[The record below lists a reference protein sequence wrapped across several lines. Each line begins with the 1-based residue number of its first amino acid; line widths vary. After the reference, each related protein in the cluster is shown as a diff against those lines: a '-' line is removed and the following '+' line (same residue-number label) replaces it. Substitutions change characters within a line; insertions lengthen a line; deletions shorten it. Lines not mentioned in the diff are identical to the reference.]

1 MIELNIINDIRHWIG
16 ISRYNCYHGKW
27 GGERYGICSYG
38 YRNVKAHS
46 TQDLKKNLYIN
57 ELTAHNTQDSKTY
70 LYNNNLGIDIGAE
83 IRNRL
88 LIERLRKGTI

>member
-1 MIELNIINDIRHWIG
+1 MWV
-16 ISRYNCYHGKW
+16 
-27 GGERYGICSYG
+27 GERLPNTVSLTE
-38 YRNVKAHS
+38 NVTAHN
-46 TQDLKKNLYIN
+46 TQGLKKHLYIN
-57 ELTAHNTQDSKTY
+57 ELIAHSTLDSKTY